1 MAAASQTI
9 AAMPAGDVTFA
20 DNEIAFGKT
29 FHEIADAFDDADE
42 LVPDGHRDGDG
53 LLGPGIPV
61 IYMYVRPADRGFQDP
76 DEHVIPLHVGH
87 RRFLEPESRLGL
99 RLHHSLHRFL
109 HGPKLTAARKM
120 SILRVIES
128 FEMMDEMPATLEQP
142 ASETV
147 KPRSVFILR
156 FISTVVLWS
165 VALAI
170 AFSGYEVL
178 FWLLISAFG
187 LVALLEF
194 YRMLDHA
201 NLPNFKIT
209 GLICGGI
216 MLAGSFYY
224 FSKVGPAQSYDFE
237 LSVLLFF
244 LLTVFTRQMFARLK
258 HDEPLRTMA
267 YTLFGLLYVLW
278 LFNFITKIL
287 YLTPRAADGTVTGQ
301 FYVLYLI
308 AVTKFSDM
316 GAYLTGSA
324 IGRHLM
330 SPHISAKKTWEG
342 FFGALVFALLC
353 SLALFKLMPGHLSML
368 TWTHA
373 TVLGLLLGFAA
384 IIGDLGESII
394 KRSTGVKDSG
404 GLLPGIGGALDLI
417 DSLLFT
423 APLLFFYL
431 RLVIRVS

>member
-1 MAAASQTI
+1 
-9 AAMPAGDVTFA
+9 MPT
-20 DNEIAFGKT
+20 
-29 FHEIADAFDDADE
+29 
-42 LVPDGHRDGDG
+42 
-53 LLGPGIPV
+53 
-61 IYMYVRPADRGFQDP
+61 
-76 DEHVIPLHVGH
+76 
-87 RRFLEPESRLGL
+87 
-99 RLHHSLHRFL
+99 
-109 HGPKLTAARKM
+109 
-120 SILRVIES
+120 
-128 FEMMDEMPATLEQP
+128 TLEQP
-142 ASETV
+142 ASETAT
-147 KPRSVFILR
+147 PRSVFILR

-165 VALAI
+165 IALAI

-187 LVALLEF
+187 LIALLEF
-194 YRMLDHA
+194 YRMLDQA
-201 NLPNFKIT
+201 RLPNFKIT

-216 MLAGSFYY
+216 LLVGSFYY

-237 LSVLLFF
+237 VAVLLFF
-244 LLTVFTRQMFARLK
+244 LLTVFTRQMFTRLR

-287 YLTPRAADGTVTGQ
+287 YLTPRASNGVVTGQ

-324 IGRHLM
+324 FGRHLM

-342 FFGALVFALLC
+342 FFGALALALLC
-353 SLALFKLMPGHLSML
+353 SLALFKLMPGHLSAL
-368 TWTHA
+368 SWTHA

-384 IIGDLGESII
+384 VIGDLGESIV

-404 GLLPGIGGALDLI
+404 GMLPGIGGALDLI